1 MGAVGLQHQPYP
13 WDGGYRCER
22 CFQNIHNAASN
33 DTSPCE
39 VTVVEPWA
47 IALSHPAGYGDRK
60 HLNCVR
66 CGDLLPASA
75 EAGEPIA
82 TTIFRKD
89 AGSVTLLI
97 SASYARLRIECSPPC
112 TGLGSG

>member
-1 MGAVGLQHQPYP
+1 VGTVGLQHQPYP

-22 CFQNIHNAASN
+22 CFERVEGAWNDASA
-33 DTSPCE
+33 CE
-39 VTVVEPWA
+39 VKAVEPWA
-47 IALSHPAGYGDRK
+47 IALSHPAGYGERN

-82 TTIFRKD
+82 TTIFRTD

-112 TGLGSG
+112 SGLGTG